1 VEDSQITVN
10 GVKIDREV
18 LDTMRRAGW
27 EPVAYQWVVVAQ
39 ALQPDGSLIQ
49 RMIYPVTAM
58 DGDTAFDIL
67 KQFVRGV
74 REKHDET
81 S

>member
-1 VEDSQITVN
+1 MEDSQTTVN
-10 GVKIDREV
+10 GVKVDREV
-18 LDTMRRAGW
+18 LDTLRRAGW

-39 ALQPDGSLIQ
+39 ALQPNGSLIQ

-74 REKHDET
+74 YEKHDKT
-81 S
+81 T